1 MTMETL
7 SRYCNYTDHDRP
19 MGPSWTVL
27 KHSWWMA
34 FCRQETGHFFVA
46 KPCKANKGCCK
57 LYPVLHHVII
67 FPIYNNDTKK
77 SEERLERLGFA
88 TYLVLDHV

>member
-1 MTMETL
+1 MIDL
-7 SRYCNYTDHDRP
+7 WGHL
-19 MGPSWTVL
+19 GPSSSTHGGWLFAAKRLAT
-27 KHSWWMA
+27 
-34 FCRQETGHFFVA
+34 FVA